1 MLTRLL
7 NKVRKPKA
15 ATSTTPVDSRATTK
29 TFKYNVLVPGQVPV
43 VLRGANQNE
52 VRKMVRDA
60 HGLTRLPAGT
70 SITRLS

>member
-15 ATSTTPVDSRATTK
+15 TTPAVSQATTK
-29 TFKYNVLVPGQVPV
+29 TFQYNVLVPGQTPV

-52 VRKMVRDA
+52 VRKMVRASLDI
-60 HGLTRLPAGT
+60 TRLPAGT